1 MTVPADPASTTSI
14 VLDVVLVLAAYLIGS
29 IPFGVVV
36 GKGLYGIDPRTV
48 GSGNIGAANA
58 LRAMGFW
65 GAALTLAGDVI
76 KGILPTAVAMYVLHA
91 PPLVIAI
98 VGLATIVGHN
108 WSIFLK
114 FEGGKG
120 VATGLGVLVVLSWH
134 AALVWAIVFLATA
147 LISRYASLSS
157 MLATAAAPIALYL
170 DHAPWPYTAYAVVSL
185 ALVLWRHASNIERL
199 RAGTE
204 PRIGQKPDQSQKP
217 DQGAA

>member
-1 MTVPADPASTTSI
+1 MNSLAGSGGAASWL
-14 VLDVVLVLAAYLIGS
+14 LDAALVVAAYLIGS

-36 GKGLYGIDPRTV
+36 GKGIYGIDPRTV

-58 LRAMGFW
+58 LRAIGFW

-76 KGILPTAVAMYVLHA
+76 KGIIPTAVSMYVLHA
-91 PPLVIAI
+91 PPLVTAI

-120 VATGLGVLVVLSWH
+120 VATGLGVLVVMSWH

-170 DHAPWPYTAYAVVSL
+170 DHAPWPFTAYAVVSL
-185 ALVLWRHASNIERL
+185 LLVLWRHSANIQRL

-204 PRIGQKPDQSQKP
+204 PRIGQKAN
-217 DQGAA
+217 QGAA

>member
-1 MTVPADPASTTSI
+1 MTSVLEIALI
-14 VLDVVLVLAAYLIGS
+14 VAAYFVGS
-29 IPFGVVV
+29 IPFGVIV
-36 GKGLYGIDPRTV
+36 GKGLYGVDPRSA

-58 LRAMGFW
+58 LRVMGFW
-65 GAALTLAGDVI
+65 GAAMTLAGDVI
-76 KGILPTAVAMYVLHA
+76 KGIAPTAVAIYLLHA
-91 PPLVIAI
+91 SPLVVAI

-108 WSIFLK
+108 WSVFLK

-157 MLATAAAPIALYL
+157 MLATAAAPIALFL

-185 ALVLWRHASNIERL
+185 VLVLWRHSANIQRL

-204 PRIGQKPDQSQKP
+204 PRIGQKS
-217 DQGAA
+217 DQGAT

>member
-1 MTVPADPASTTSI
+1 MTPTEI
-14 VLDVVLVLAAYLIGS
+14 VLIILAYLIGS
-29 IPFGVVV
+29 IPFGVII
-36 GKGLYGIDPRTV
+36 GRGLYHVDPRTV

-76 KGILPTAVAMYVLHA
+76 KGILPTAVAMYVFHA
-91 PPLVIAI
+91 TPLGVAA

-108 WSIFLK
+108 WSIFLN

-120 VATGLGVLVVLSWH
+120 VATGLGVLAVLSWQ
-134 AALVWAIVFLATA
+134 AAFVWGVVFILTA
-147 LISRYASLSS
+147 LASRYASLSS
-157 MLATAAAPIALYL
+157 ILATASAPIALYAI
-170 DHAPWPYTAYAVVSL
+170 HAPWPYTVYSIVSL
-185 ALVLWRHASNIERL
+185 LFVLWRHRANIVRL

-204 PRIGQKPDQSQKP
+204 PRFGQKT

>member
-1 MTVPADPASTTSI
+1 VSWPLELGLI
-14 VLDVVLVLAAYLIGS
+14 IAAYLVGS
-29 IPFGVVV
+29 IPFGVII
-36 GKGLYGIDPRTV
+36 GRGLYGVDPRNV

-76 KGILPTAVAMYVLHA
+76 KGIVPTAVAIYALHA
-91 PPLVIAI
+91 PPLVVAI
-98 VGLATIVGHN
+98 IGLATIVGHT

-170 DHAPWPYTAYAVVSL
+170 DHAPSPYVAYAVASL
-185 ALVLWRHASNIERL
+185 AIVLWRHSANIQRL

-204 PRIGQKPDQSQKP
+204 PRIGKKS
-217 DQGAA
+217 DQGAT

>member
-1 MTVPADPASTTSI
+1 VSWPLAAGLI
-14 VLDVVLVLAAYLIGS
+14 VAAYLIGS
-29 IPFGVVV
+29 IPFGVII
-36 GKGLYGIDPRTV
+36 GRGLYGVDPRTV

-65 GAALTLAGDVI
+65 GAALTLAGDII
-76 KGILPTAVAMYVLHA
+76 KGIVPTAVAIYALHA
-91 PPLVIAI
+91 PPLVVAI
-98 VGLATIVGHN
+98 IGLATIVGHT

-170 DHAPWPYTAYAVVSL
+170 DHAPLPYVAYAVASL
-185 ALVLWRHASNIERL
+185 VLVLWRHSANIQRL
-199 RAGTE
+199 RAGSE
-204 PRIGQKPDQSQKP
+204 PRIGQKS
-217 DQGAA
+217 DQGAT

>member
-1 MTVPADPASTTSI
+1 LTVPFEIA
-14 VLDVVLVLAAYLIGS
+14 LVIAAYLVGS

-36 GKGLYGIDPRTV
+36 GKGLYGVDPRTV

-65 GAALTLAGDVI
+65 GAALTLAGDAI
-76 KGILPTAVAMYVLHA
+76 KGSLPTAVAMYVLHA
-91 PPLVIAI
+91 SPLVVAI
-98 VGLATIVGHN
+98 VGLATIVGHS

-114 FEGGKG
+114 GGGGKG

-170 DHAPWPYTAYAVVSL
+170 DHAPWPYTAYASI
-185 ALVLWRHASNIERL
+185 ALVLVLMRHSANIARL

-204 PRIGQKPDQSQKP
+204 PRIGQKT
-217 DQGAA
+217 DQGAT

>member
-1 MTVPADPASTTSI
+1 MSWPLAAGLI
-14 VLDVVLVLAAYLIGS
+14 VAAYLIGS
-29 IPFGVVV
+29 IPFGVII
-36 GKGLYGIDPRTV
+36 GRGLYGVDPRTV

-76 KGILPTAVAMYVLHA
+76 KGIVPTAVAIYALHA
-91 PPLVIAI
+91 PPLVVAI
-98 VGLATIVGHN
+98 IGLATIVGHT

-170 DHAPWPYTAYAVVSL
+170 DHAPLPYVAYAVASL
-185 ALVLWRHASNIERL
+185 VLVLWRHSANIQRL
-199 RAGTE
+199 RAGSE
-204 PRIGQKPDQSQKP
+204 PRIGQKS
-217 DQGAA
+217 DQGAT